1 MRKIL
6 LPPLMLLLVACSD
19 STSILSSRDPHP
31 RFDVTSGGE
40 IGATAAHT
48 GRILPAAYA
57 NVMGDINNS
66 WPHANRNMRYQQVFL
81 ESELAGTDRI
91 TGLCLRH
98 DESFGG
104 PAVTEQ
110 IALRLGPTSM
120 DNTNLSTTFDN
131 NYSAPPTEVFSGEV
145 VIPATTGAGTVDA
158 FDFCIE
164 FTTEYVHP
172 AGSNLVVEFVNS
184 SLASRGHP
192 KDACSV
198 GSTGCTTRR
207 VVAFS
212 AAAATAT
219 IADNSGLIM
228 SFLTAD
234 PTVRSDCMGDQW
246 EDFEFKNQGQC
257 VRFIE
262 TGKDSR
268 D

>member
-6 LPPLMLLLVACSD
+6 LPPLMILFVACSD
-19 STSILSSRDPHP
+19 SASILSSRDARA
-31 RFDVTSGGE
+31 RFDVTADGD
-40 IGATAAHT
+40 ITVTAAR
-48 GRILPAAYA
+48 GRVLPAAYET
-57 NVMGDINNS
+57 VMGDVNNN

-81 ESELAGTDRI
+81 GSELAGTDRI

-98 DESFGG
+98 DESMGG

-110 IALRLGPTSM
+110 IALKLGPTSM

-145 VIPATTGAGTVDA
+145 VIPATTGAGTVDS

-184 SLASRGHP
+184 TIATRGHV

-207 VVAFS
+207 VLAFQ
-212 AAAATAT
+212 AGAATAT
-219 IADNSGLIM
+219 FTDNSGLIM

-234 PTVRSDCMGDQW
+234 PTVRADCMTDQW
-246 EDFEFKNQGQC
+246 IDFEFRNQGQC

-262 TGKDSR
+262 TEKDSR